1 MIPDP
6 RTTPMSY
13 IPIKFPIWNNGQ
25 RFVGIADFR
34 IQTHNKIEIL
44 YVRKKDGKR
53 SFPNCYYISGADIV
67 KPEHKTKIVGGGVKV
82 YLVPLSELEEIVP
95 NETIYTGGT
104 ED

>member
-25 RFVGIADFR
+25 RFVGVADFR

-53 SFPNCYYISGADIV
+53 SFPNCYYISGADIK
-67 KPEHKTKIVGGGVKV
+67 KPEHKIKVVGGGVLV
-82 YLVPLSELEEIVP
+82 YLIPLSELEEIIP
-95 NETIYTGGT
+95 DETIHARGE